1 MRIGYART
9 TIDRSTRTSVVIS
22 FGLVGRA
29 RSQSS
34 CHRMDRVFVAEFEVA
49 GSSFVGRSLADSRHA
64 TLLLFLCR
72 GRDVSCVDF
81 VSIIH
86 PDYRPEPI
94 RAAILYSA
102 RLLRSDGGEPAR
114 IWPTPLL
121 TRVFLERIGT
131 QHCDVISLDRGLS
144 IIFDRSS
151 RQSRNHYLS
160 FSKLFLKAYRE
171 PRQKYDQQKVS
182 FEKLISRPTISAI
195 LSIFSRYRILDRNII
210 ACMDTIIVNREKK
223 IEIPVNLV
231 RY

>member
-94 RAAILYSA
+94 RAAILYRSA
-102 RLLRSDGGEPAR
+102 LITIRRRRAGSDLANAAPHSRIFGTDWNPTLRRDFAR
-114 IWPTPLL
+114 S
-121 TRVFLERIGT
+121 RII
-131 QHCDVISLDRGLS
+131 HN
-144 IIFDRSS
+144 F
-151 RQSRNHYLS
+151 
-160 FSKLFLKAYRE
+160 
-171 PRQKYDQQKVS
+171 
-182 FEKLISRPTISAI
+182 
-195 LSIFSRYRILDRNII
+195 
-210 ACMDTIIVNREKK
+210 
-223 IEIPVNLV
+223 
-231 RY
+231 

>member
-86 PDYRPEPI
+86 PDYRPEPRFEPRFYTA
-94 RAAILYSA
+94 RAYYDPTAES
-102 RLLRSDGGEPAR
+102 RLGFGQR
-114 IWPTPLL
+114 
-121 TRVFLERIGT
+121 
-131 QHCDVISLDRGLS
+131 
-144 IIFDRSS
+144 RSS
-151 RQSRNHYLS
+151 L
-160 FSKLFLKAYRE
+160 AYFWNGLE
-171 PRQKYDQQKVS
+171 P
-182 FEKLISRPTISAI
+182 
-195 LSIFSRYRILDRNII
+195 NI
-210 ACMDTIIVNREKK
+210 AT
-223 IEIPVNLV
+223 
-231 RY
+231 